1 MNKDPA
7 QPKKKKKKEKKK
19 TTNESSKMVIR
30 YYTSTS
36 NVCVPAVS
44 SLFQHSVFF
53 FNVSYCSGRKV
64 LFLSVRVTDNI
75 CMLRSHH
82 VFVSYLYIFFHEVFI
97 QNFSSSS
104 LLFSSSDWQEDIVSV
119 KTKQFFF
126 HYIQP

>member
-53 FNVSYCSGRKV
+53 LMLAIAVGVKCYF
-64 LFLSVRVTDNI
+64 SV
-75 CMLRSHH
+75 
-82 VFVSYLYIFFHEVFI
+82 
-97 QNFSSSS
+97 
-104 LLFSSSDWQEDIVSV
+104 
-119 KTKQFFF
+119 
-126 HYIQP
+126 